1 MCLEAWQNDEGQR
14 MGCFLW
20 NARYQVLPF
29 VSRNDRQMLRLVH
42 RFFGVLRR
50 ERNWR
55 EMFSNAFTVFNND
68 LIVTTTSIF
77 WDEETAWRGILF
89 AVFLEWGSFSTTKF
103 YESMGVSF
111 DLIKKT
117 FNNPLK
123 YDNHFVELFEF
134 SICLF
139 KFNVWHFCFCFL
151 CFFMKK
157 PWIKVKINYL
167 YWKISSE
174 RRYKI
179 EKREIL

>member
-55 EMFSNAFTVFNND
+55 EMLSNAFSVFNDD
-68 LIVTTTSIF
+68 LIVTTTSVF

-103 YESMGVSF
+103 YETMGVSF

-117 FNNPLK
+117 FSTIPWSTITISLSFLSFQ
-123 YDNHFVELFEF
+123 FVYLNSMFGIFVFVFYAF
-134 SICLF
+134 S
-139 KFNVWHFCFCFL
+139 WRS
-151 CFFMKK
+151 
-157 PWIKVKINYL
+157 P
-167 YWKISSE
+167 E
-174 RRYKI
+174 
-179 EKREIL
+179 